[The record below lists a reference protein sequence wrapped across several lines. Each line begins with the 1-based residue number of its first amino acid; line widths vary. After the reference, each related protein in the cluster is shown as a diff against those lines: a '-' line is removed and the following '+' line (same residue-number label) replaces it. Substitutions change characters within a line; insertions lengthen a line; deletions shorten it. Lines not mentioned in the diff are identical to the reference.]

1 MRPDIDEAFHALYG
15 GGGRDLTAEGYLKAL
30 GNLRKADPAAARRAE
45 RLLAPLLR
53 ERLFRRRSRAWHDTS
68 EGTRVRLKLLPGN
81 PHVQA
86 DVQTIRGVLGIPDGH
101 IKATENDDVWEK
113 VAEWVKP
120 EAVRWVVEGNVAGWW
135 IQLHRMAT
143 MGHVFEA
150 EEQELLS
157 PELFQSATASA
168 VVDLTADQAPEW
180 LRQAPLGPPPY
191 HQQAVPLDRAA
202 GRLVERHRLPW
213 RAASPLAFYILTQDP
228 DRVAGLEPFPV
239 EVVYGD
245 NIRGDPDVFTVSVK
259 WIDEFMTK
267 ADWNNVWE
275 HYIKPRQEN
284 LWERRGM
291 KPQGRR
297 TVNIERLQSALPLY
311 RDMVQ
316 QCWTM
321 KNVFEEAPV
330 EWDQETIRRAISDL
344 GKLLAPVS

>member
-1 MRPDIDEAFHALYG
+1 MDDAFQALYG
-15 GGGRDLTAEGYLKAL
+15 GGGRDLTAEGYLEAL

-45 RLLAPLLR
+45 RLLAPLLK
-53 ERLFRRRSRAWHDTS
+53 ERLFRRRSREWYETS

-86 DVQTIRGVLGIPDGH
+86 DVQTIRGILGIPNGH
-101 IKATENDDVWEK
+101 IKATENDALWKHLAKRFKPQV
-113 VAEWVKP
+113 VK
-120 EAVRWVVEGNVAGWW
+120 RVVEGNLTGWW
-135 IQLHRMAT
+135 IQLHRKSA
-143 MGHVFEA
+143 MGQVIEA

-157 PELFQSATASA
+157 SELFQSATASA
-168 VVDLTADQAPEW
+168 VVDLTADQVPEW
-180 LRQAPLGPPPY
+180 LRQPPLGPPPY

-213 RAASPLAFYILTQDP
+213 HAAAPLAFYILTQDP
-228 DRVAGLEPFPV
+228 DRLTKLDPFSAD
-239 EVVYGD
+239 VVYEDIGG
-245 NIRGDPDVFTVSVK
+245 GDPDAFMVSVRG
-259 WIDEFMTK
+259 IDEFMTR
-267 ADWNNVWE
+267 ADWNNIWE
-275 HYIKPRQEN
+275 RYIRPRQEN

-316 QCWTM
+316 QSWTM
-321 KNVFEEAPV
+321 KNVFEEALV